1 MIIEN
6 QENQEIPCKKEVILI
21 FYICFLLNNYQYEI
35 TQKSFIPMRFNHNDR
50 I

>member
-1 MIIEN
+1 M
-6 QENQEIPCKKEVILI
+6 QKRGDPY